1 MSAELLVVS
10 ARCLLSHAAEG
21 VKSLLAMDLLIVARE
36 APGLAATSREID
48 DPAKARQALPSLP
61 HGPQITSLLARLAL
75 GVLILARALD
85 RGAARAAIGVSIQ
98 RAQPR
103 GVVLLGHDLGRDL
116 LGEGLPL
123 AGGIRVLHSRPIAA
137 LGQANAAETERI
149 LMELCQ
155 RAGVP
160 WAPPSARAAP
170 ARAVVRAEEVE
181 AQAASLIE
189 KQQWQAAVDA
199 LRNGEP
205 LGPRGTNMLGRALL
219 QLGDKEGARHAF
231 ERTLSSEPDNR
242 IALRQLEALR

>member
-1 MSAELLVVS
+1 
-10 ARCLLSHAAEG
+10 
-21 VKSLLAMDLLIVARE
+21 MDLLMVARE
-36 APGLAATSREID
+36 APDLAPTAREID
-48 DPAKARQALPSLP
+48 DPASARAVLQKLP
-61 HGPQITSLLARLAL
+61 HGQQIAPLVARLAV
-75 GVLILARALD
+75 GVLVLNKALD

-98 RAQPR
+98 RARPR
-103 GVVLLGHDLGRDL
+103 GVVLLGHELGRDL

-123 AGGIRVLHSRPIAA
+123 AGGIRELYSRPIAA
-137 LGQANAAETERI
+137 LGQASAADTERI

-155 RAGVP
+155 KAGVS

-181 AQAASLIE
+181 AQAAGLIE

-219 QLGDKEGARHAF
+219 QLGDAEAARHAF
-231 ERTLSSEPDNR
+231 ERTLEREPDNR
-242 IALRQLEALR
+242 IALRQLEGLRS